1 MTLILRLHWGVARS
15 RGRVPPPKD
24 AAYHTG
30 LAQVRAGWAVHD
42 SEYHVHVH
50 VHVPC
55 AMCMMSVVGLVHT
68 SVRPWTR

>member
-50 VHVPC
+50 VHVHVPC
-55 AMCMMSVVGLVHT
+55 AC
-68 SVRPWTR
+68 